1 MEKTPKGLRL
11 HIAIFGRRNTGKSSI
26 LNALTQQD
34 VSIVS
39 KIPGT
44 TTDPVEKPMELL
56 PIGPVLFIDTA
67 GLDDVGTLGNLR
79 VDNTYKVFERADL
92 VLLVTEADKW
102 GEYEEKILEEARKRN
117 TPILAILNKI
127 DRFSP
132 NQDLKEKLDKEKI
145 SAVETCALSRSWETT
160 AKVKSEL
167 IKLLPDDWVNP
178 VPIISDLINEGD
190 LVILVIPI
198 DKEAPKGRL
207 ILPQQQTLREVLD
220 RKASAF
226 VVNENGL
233 SREIDNLKKKP
244 AIVITDSQAFGPV
257 FTSTPLDIP
266 VTSFS
271 ILFARSKG
279 DLKELTRGAE
289 KIDSL
294 KSGDKVLIAEAC
306 THHPIGDDIG
316 RVKIPGWIAQRRG
329 KGIKFDVISGRN
341 FPSDLEKY
349 ELVIHCGGCM
359 FNRKQML
366 ARILKCKEKKIAIT
380 NYGVAIAHLHN
391 ALNRA
396 VQFLRRKNCPG
407 EI

>member
-44 TTDPVEKPMELL
+44 TTDPVEKPMDLL

-160 AKVKSEL
+160 A
-167 IKLLPDDWVNP
+167 
-178 VPIISDLINEGD
+178 
-190 LVILVIPI
+190 
-198 DKEAPKGRL
+198 
-207 ILPQQQTLREVLD
+207 
-220 RKASAF
+220 
-226 VVNENGL
+226 
-233 SREIDNLKKKP
+233 
-244 AIVITDSQAFGPV
+244 
-257 FTSTPLDIP
+257 
-266 VTSFS
+266 
-271 ILFARSKG
+271 
-279 DLKELTRGAE
+279 
-289 KIDSL
+289 
-294 KSGDKVLIAEAC
+294 
-306 THHPIGDDIG
+306 
-316 RVKIPGWIAQRRG
+316 
-329 KGIKFDVISGRN
+329 
-341 FPSDLEKY
+341 
-349 ELVIHCGGCM
+349 
-359 FNRKQML
+359 
-366 ARILKCKEKKIAIT
+366 
-380 NYGVAIAHLHN
+380 
-391 ALNRA
+391 
-396 VQFLRRKNCPG
+396 
-407 EI
+407 